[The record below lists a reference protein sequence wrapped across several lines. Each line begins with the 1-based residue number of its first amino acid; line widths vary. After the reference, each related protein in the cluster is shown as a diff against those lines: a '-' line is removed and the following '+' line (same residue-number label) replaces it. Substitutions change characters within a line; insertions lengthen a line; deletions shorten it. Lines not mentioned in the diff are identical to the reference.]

1 MSDATQGSLRT
12 PVTER
17 DHTTGPASAPVTL
30 VEYGDYQC
38 PHCFRAHP
46 IVKSIQKQLGDH
58 LRFVFRNF
66 PLAEMHPEAMHAA
79 EAAESVA
86 AHAGEKAYWAM
97 HDLIYKHQQDAW
109 DALDDLHLVRYAVSA
124 GADPKQ
130 VQRDL
135 SEETFTARVRTEF
148 LGGVRSGVN
157 GTPTF
162 FINGQRFEGDW
173 GNAASFV
180 SVLRDAA
187 ASATR

>member
-1 MSDATQGSLRT
+1 MSEHTAGALR
-12 PVTER
+12 PDVSDR
-17 DHTTGPASAPVTL
+17 DHTIGPASAPVTL

-46 IVKSIQKQLGDH
+46 IVKSIQKQLGDQ

-86 AHAGEKAYWAM
+86 ANAGEKGYWAM
-97 HDLIYKHQQDAW
+97 HDQIYKHQQDAW
-109 DALDDLHLVRYAVSA
+109 DALDDQHLVRYAVSS

-135 SEETFTARVRTEF
+135 TEGTYAARVRTEF

-173 GNAASFV
+173 GNVANFVGALREAAS
-180 SVLRDAA
+180 SA
-187 ASATR
+187 AS